1 MPRPSNPA
9 AAAARAPS
17 TARRAVR
24 LRSGRAAALLAALCL
39 LPIGSCGGDGGPGQ
53 RIVLITLDTLRWD
66 AFAGYGGEPGSM
78 PNLSRLASTGTVFER
93 YYSATS
99 TTQPTHATLFTGL
112 NPWQHGVPF
121 NGAVLAPEH
130 RTVAERLSEA
140 GYRTAGVIA
149 SFPVH
154 GQFGWG
160 QGFDVFLDDF
170 TQGEVDVWSGV
181 DVEAE
186 GGFFSEAAHV
196 ADQALELLDTVE
208 GPRQFFWFHMY
219 DPHAPYGDSTS
230 GENHLSPRE
239 IAQLVKQGE
248 AADAVCARAR
258 RAYDHDVA
266 YMDGQLARIFERL
279 EQDDGYVNHVV
290 VVSDHGE
297 SFGEGGSLGHGKRLT
312 PDQIHV
318 PLVIHSPR
326 LAPGVRDTPVGT
338 IDVYTTLLATAGLG
352 DLPVG
357 GRDLAE
363 AQLSPQPVMGMRRT
377 WNERY
382 VELRLDGSKV
392 VIQPEDRRF
401 FLVDD
406 EGVYVGGTGGVSLE
420 DSEQPLQD
428 AEKAGQLQELFAG
441 FAEDFN
447 AVGYQQIDTAETQ
460 EKLRAMGYIG
470 DDEDE

>member
-1 MPRPSNPA
+1 VNP
-9 AAAARAPS
+9 
-17 TARRAVR
+17 V
-24 LRSGRAAALLAALCL
+24 AALLAALCL
-39 LPIGSCGGDGGPGQ
+39 LPTGSCGGDDGPRQ

-66 AFAGYGGEPGSM
+66 AFAGTGDQPGSM
-78 PNLSRLASTGTVFER
+78 PNLTRLGSTGTVFDR

-112 NPWQHGVPF
+112 HPWQHGVPF
-121 NGAVLAPEH
+121 NGALLVPQHE
-130 RTVAERLSEA
+130 TVAERLSAA

-154 GQFGWG
+154 SQFGWD
-160 QGFDVFLDDF
+160 QCFDVFRDDF
-170 TQGEVDVWSGV
+170 TQGEVDTWSGV

-186 GGFFSEAAHV
+186 GGFFSEASHV
-196 ADQALELLDTVE
+196 ADQALELLGSVE

-219 DPHAPYGDSTS
+219 DPHAPYGDSTP
-230 GENHLSPRE
+230 GQNYLSPRE
-239 IAQLVKQGE
+239 ITQLVKQGE

-266 YMDGQLARIFERL
+266 YMDAQLGRIFERL
-279 EQDDGYVNHVV
+279 EQDDGFVNHVV

-312 PDQIHV
+312 PDQVHV

-326 LAPGVRDTPVGT
+326 VAPGVRDNPVGT
-338 IDVYTTLLATAGLG
+338 LDVNATLLAMAGIE
-352 DLPVG
+352 DLPAG
-357 GRDLAE
+357 ARDLAGE
-363 AQLSPQPVMGMRRT
+363 LRPQPVMGMRRT

-382 VELRLDGSKV
+382 VELRLDGRKV

-406 EGVYVGGTGGVSLE
+406 EGLYVGGTGGVSLE
-420 DSEQPLQD
+420 DSEQPLAD
-428 AEKAGQLQELFAG
+428 GEKAGQLQELFAG

-447 AVGYQQIDTAETQ
+447 AVGYMQVDTDETQ

-470 DDEDE
+470 DDEDAH